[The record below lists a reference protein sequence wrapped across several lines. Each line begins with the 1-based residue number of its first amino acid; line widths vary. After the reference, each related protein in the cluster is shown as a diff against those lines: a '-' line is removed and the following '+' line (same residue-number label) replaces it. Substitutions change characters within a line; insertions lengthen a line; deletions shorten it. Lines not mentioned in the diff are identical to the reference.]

1 MADVLPTDPRWDYW
15 YRTMAAGHL
24 LDEPIP
30 QRHFTFGGERSKGY
44 KHIEACIL
52 LIERHGEGW
61 SSPMPILLDWLL
73 WGFGLSSEQPS
84 LKEELNE
91 QLYRTFNL
99 GPLLLEPHDYCGEW
113 IANQKG
119 KWNPRAFFP
128 TPENVVELMVQ
139 MNFTGIDW
147 KEARSMTVS
156 NPCMGSGRFL
166 LGSAGHSLR
175 LYGIDID
182 AEVVRA
188 AKVNGALYA
197 PWLVR
202 PFPGHFFR
210 PPLELEHTDQPQR
223 SAEATQG
230 VTLQRKPKGA
240 AAVRK

>member
-1 MADVLPTDPRWDYW
+1 MVSNRIFGNVMVNSSVLKPSACSWNHHAR
-15 YRTMAAGHL
+15 AL
-24 LDEPIP
+24 LR
-30 QRHFTFGGERSKGY
+30 QRYALFPAKL
-44 KHIEACIL
+44 C
-52 LIERHGEGW
+52 
-61 SSPMPILLDWLL
+61 
-73 WGFGLSSEQPS
+73 
-84 LKEELNE
+84 LKS
-91 QLYRTFNL
+91 
-99 GPLLLEPHDYCGEW
+99 H
-113 IANQKG
+113 
-119 KWNPRAFFP
+119 
-128 TPENVVELMVQ
+128 
-139 MNFTGIDW
+139 TGIDW

-156 NPCMGSGRFL
+156 DPCMGSGRFL

-210 PPLELEHTDQPQR
+210 PPLELEHTDKSQR